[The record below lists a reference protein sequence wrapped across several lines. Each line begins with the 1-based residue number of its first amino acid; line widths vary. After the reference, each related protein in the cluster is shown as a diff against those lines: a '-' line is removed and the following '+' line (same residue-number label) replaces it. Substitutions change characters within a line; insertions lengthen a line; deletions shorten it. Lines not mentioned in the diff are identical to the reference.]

1 MYNAHPD
8 FWPGQACI
16 WPCIA
21 LPRSTCLDVAGVLA
35 LSVATE
41 HCHCAS
47 LSTLASIGCCRQT
60 SSGSES
66 LTDECVVIRFH
77 GGRLA
82 NMQCT
87 PSVGCSIWP
96 VYNVHSYF
104 YINILVKKAHYSRS
118 FTVFTE
124 SWHLLWM
131 KRFLLLFVLFSS
143 SSIYVDV
150 PVLCYFKC
158 NVFEWRP
165 AIALYQQTITAV

>member
-1 MYNAHPD
+1 MTGTGVYLAMYCTAPLNLP
-8 FWPGQACI
+8 WRSRRVSSICSNWTLP
-16 WPCIA
+16 PC
-21 LPRSTCLDVAGVLA
+21 LSLHSRLDRL
-35 LSVATE
+35 
-41 HCHCAS
+41 
-47 LSTLASIGCCRQT
+47 CRQT

-66 LTDECVVIRFH
+66 LTDECVAIRFH
-77 GGRLA
+77 GGRLT

-96 VYNVHSYF
+96 VYNVHPYF

-150 PVLCYFKC
+150 RVLCYFKC